1 MMNFKSVTN
10 SEPQVRSNPALRP
23 VNEQSGFQKR
33 LSALLEPTPLP
44 FPTFQIAK
52 ENSQY
57 PLSQHPH
64 YAWVRPARL
73 RPQWLVLTD
82 DLPLMIVDSRD
93 SRRTYSIRIPFDKRR
108 VQHTGPIVCEA
119 AWDPQDHILWIW
131 DVVVWERAVV
141 WNTMPYSRRWELV
154 KEVVAHILDCGHPM
168 SDAEVSVPTWQSLTS
183 MKEFRDLDPAMS
195 VDFQPEKAGQRRH
208 VFLIKHDGPAFRPQ
222 SHAERQMVALANSK
236 IVKKP
241 VHTPPT
247 LPIASKAVVSAP
259 TLMIPPIVLN
269 ENTVISKPVSTPL
282 APAPIPTPASTEKQT
297 VGRIHK
303 DTYSKLP
310 DSYRI
315 RSIVDNSDLGL
326 AAIRSLA
333 MSKQLRISL
342 QSTESVLCDIQWFEP
357 FQKYEVKK
365 VHT

>member
-10 SEPQVRSNPALRP
+10 SEPQVRSNPALRQ

-44 FPTFQIAK
+44 FPTYQIAK
-52 ENSQY
+52 EGSQY

-73 RPQWLVLTD
+73 RPQWLVLSD

-131 DVVVWERAVV
+131 DVIVWERAVV
-141 WNTMPYSRRWELV
+141 WNTFPYSRRWELV
-154 KEVVAHILDCGHPM
+154 KEVVGHILDCGHPM
-168 SDAEVSVPTWQSLTS
+168 SDAEVSVPTWQSLAS
-183 MKEFRDLDPAMS
+183 LKELQDLDPAMS

-208 VFLIKHDGPAFRPQ
+208 VFLIQHNGPAFRPE

-236 IVKKP
+236 LVKKP
-241 VHTPPT
+241 VHTPPAI
-247 LPIASKAVVSAP
+247 PIAPATTAG
-259 TLMIPPIVLN
+259 IV
-269 ENTVISKPVSTPL
+269 KPVIVEE
-282 APAPIPTPASTEKQT
+282 APAPAPAPAAAPPLPSKQVSTEKHT
-297 VGRIHK
+297 VGRIQK

-310 DSYRI
+310 DTSRMP
-315 RSIVDNSDLGL
+315 SS
-326 AAIRSLA
+326 A
-333 MSKQLRISL
+333 
-342 QSTESVLCDIQWFEP
+342 
-357 FQKYEVKK
+357 
-365 VHT
+365 